1 MKKEILILSFI
12 VLLFTVTNIFG
23 QEKNTS
29 KKLNDE
35 YLTKTEVMPEP
46 IGGLNAIQKKI
57 IYPETARRSGIEG
70 KVYVQTFIDEKGDVV
85 KTKII
90 KGIGDGCDE
99 AAVNAVKNTKFKPA
113 KQRDKLVK
121 AQVVVPILFKL
132 NNSPKK

>member
-1 MKKEILILSFI
+1 
-12 VLLFTVTNIFG
+12 
-23 QEKNTS
+23 
-29 KKLNDE
+29 
-35 YLTKTEVMPEP
+35 MPEP